1 MKLNLLSKQLGCLIR
16 SNKFEEN
23 PSDQNLSASSLQ
35 LIILTMKISEWDEKG
50 NAHHFGSYDTYF
62 PFQQESPNKNVFY
75 NVFLRQLDFFGKSS
89 KLHLCLS
96 ITI

>member
-1 MKLNLLSKQLGCLIR
+1 MKLNLLSKQLGCLTR

-23 PSDQNLSASSLQ
+23 PSDQNLSTSSQQ

-62 PFQQESPNKNVFY
+62 PFQQEISNKNMFY
-75 NVFLRQLDFFGKSS
+75 NVFSREMDFSANVQN
-89 KLHLCLS
+89 
-96 ITI
+96 